1 MPLHRTTHDDA
12 PALVEKLEAEGFTC
26 TISTDDGGVYV
37 MASKPSTARRKGGEP
52 ETR

>member
-1 MPLHRTTHDDA
+1 MPLHRTTHDQVVD
-12 PALVEKLEAEGFTC
+12 LVAQLEAEGYVC

-37 MASKPSTARRKGGEP
+37 MASKQEHRKGGEV